1 MDDVELAISCA
12 ASLALRSILDEQDT
26 TVVVGGQQASR
37 TTAPLT
43 LDAMARAEVGPV
55 DVFAAAG
62 AAASLAPD
70 ASVAVLVTGAR
81 RPFIQL
87 QRTLGQ
93 FEPEVI
99 KVVIVV
105 DDAVQVGVHRVGDL
119 VLLHVREL
127 TDLRRVLFSGALA

>member
-1 MDDVELAISCA
+1 MCN
-12 ASLALRSILDEQDT
+12 
-26 TVVVGGQQASR
+26 GQHASR
-37 TTAPLT
+37 TTAALT

-55 DVFAAAG
+55 DVFASAG
-62 AAASLAPD
+62 QAAALAPD
-70 ASVAVLVTGAR
+70 ASVAVLVTGGL

-105 DDAVQVGVHRVGDL
+105 DDEEQVGVHRVGDV

-127 TDLRRVLFSGALA
+127 PDLRRVLFSGALA

>member
-1 MDDVELAISCA
+1 M
-12 ASLALRSILDEQDT
+12 RSILDEQDT
-26 TVVVGGQQASR
+26 TVVCNGQPASR

-43 LDAMARAEVGPV
+43 LDALARAEVGPV
-55 DVFAAAG
+55 DVFGSAG
-62 AAASLAPD
+62 QASALAPD
-70 ASVAVLVTGAR
+70 ASVAVLVTGGR

-105 DDAVQVGVHRVGDL
+105 DDERAGRGAPGG
-119 VLLHVREL
+119 RPRAAARARAP
-127 TDLRRVLFSGALA
+127 DLRRVLFSGALA

>member
-1 MDDVELAISCA
+1 M
-12 ASLALRSILDEQDT
+12 
-26 TVVVGGQQASR
+26 
-37 TTAPLT
+37 
-43 LDAMARAEVGPV
+43 
-55 DVFAAAG
+55 FAG
-62 AAASLAPD
+62 AGRASALAPD
-70 ASVAVLVTGAR
+70 ASVAVLVTGGG

-105 DDAVQVGVHRVGDL
+105 DDHEQVGVHRVGEL
-119 VLLHVREL
+119 VMLHVREL